1 MHILLVADGR
11 SPITRR
17 YIAALRPLGY
27 RLTLVSTYP
36 CASVDG
42 VEATYVLPV
51 AFSKL
56 AGSQAGAGAANPPAA
71 NRGSRRTVARFR
83 SLFLSARYMLGPLTL
98 PAYGRRLAR
107 MVRNLR
113 PDIVHAMRIPFEGM
127 LASYTP
133 VDFPLV
139 VSIWGNDLTLHAQGS
154 ASMGSLT
161 HKVLTRAQGL
171 AADTSRDIRLGRS
184 WGLAET
190 APALVVPGSGGI
202 DLADIERIRFNRI
215 DPLTDSLPAGIPLVV
230 NPRGFRP
237 GSVRNDVFFEAIPL
251 VLQHNSKV
259 AFVCPAMAGQP
270 EALQA
275 LQRMQV
281 KNRLFLLPHLP
292 QAHLWDLFVRSAMMV
307 SISQHDG
314 TPNSL
319 LEALAC
325 DCFPIAGDIES
336 IREWITPGVNGLL
349 VEPGK
354 PAAAAEAIL
363 AALEN
368 IELRKRAADINREI
382 IRERVEVGVV
392 REKIKNFYESIILRP
407 TPS

>member
-1 MHILLVADGR
+1 MHVLLIADGR

-36 CASVDG
+36 CAAVDG

-51 AFSKL
+51 AFSRL
-56 AGSQAGAGAANPPAA
+56 AGSQAGAGSANPPAA

-83 SLFLSARYMLGPLTL
+83 SLFLSGRYLLGPLTL
-98 PAYGRRLAR
+98 PGYGRKLAR
-107 MVRNLR
+107 MVNNLR

-127 LASYTP
+127 LGAYTP
-133 VDFPLV
+133 ADFPLV

-154 ASMGSLT
+154 AAMGNLT
-161 HKVLTRAQGL
+161 RKVLARAQGL

-184 WGLAET
+184 WGLSEA

-202 DLADIERIRFNRI
+202 DLTDIERIRYNRI
-215 DPLTDSLPAGIPLVV
+215 DPLTDFLPAGLPLVV

-270 EALQA
+270 EAIQA
-275 LQRMQV
+275 EQRIHA

-363 AALEN
+363 AGLEN
-368 IELRKRAADINREI
+368 VDLRKRAAEINHEI

-392 REKIKNFYESIILRP
+392 REKIANFYAQIAGAK
-407 TPS
+407 